1 MKFEIPQNEIYFN
14 NSQKICLEIPNSLRQ
29 TRNEKP
35 HDVWTRNMYENLCT
49 YKQEPEKCL
58 NYSKEAN
65 ALTLEPGII
74 EAA

>member
-1 MKFEIPQNEIYFN
+1 
-14 NSQKICLEIPNSLRQ
+14 
-29 TRNEKP
+29 
-35 HDVWTRNMYENLCT
+35 MYENLCT